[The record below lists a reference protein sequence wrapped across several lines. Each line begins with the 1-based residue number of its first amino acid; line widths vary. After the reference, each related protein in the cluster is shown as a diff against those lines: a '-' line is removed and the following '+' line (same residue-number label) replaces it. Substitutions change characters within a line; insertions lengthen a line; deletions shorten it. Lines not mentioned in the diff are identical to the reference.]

1 MSVVYILTNQAMP
14 GVVKI
19 GITGGTVEDRMR
31 SLFST
36 GVPLP
41 FECYFALEVVD
52 SSNIEK
58 KLHHGLDDFRVND
71 SREFF
76 EIDPEKAKA
85 LLSMVKG
92 IDVNPK
98 KDVVDTKTDQEA
110 LDKSRNR
117 NKFHFASVGI
127 EPGELLEFKKDKTIT
142 AKVLEDDKIEF
153 RGDVMS
159 LSPAALKVIH
169 EMGYEWSKIAG
180 PQFWCYKGK
189 TLYEWSSSK

>member
-41 FECYFALEVVD
+41 FECYFALEVVN

-85 LLSMVKG
+85 LLSMVEG
-92 IDVNPK
+92 RDVTPK

-117 NKFHFASVGI
+117 NRFHFASVGI

>member
-85 LLSMVKG
+85 LLSMVEG
-92 IDVNPK
+92 RDVTPK

-110 LDKSRNR
+110 LDKTRNR

>member
-41 FECYFALEVVD
+41 FECYFALEVGD

-85 LLSMVKG
+85 LLSMVEG
-92 IDVNPK
+92 RDVTPK

-117 NKFHFASVGI
+117 NRFHFASVGI

-142 AKVLEDDKIEF
+142 AIVLEDDKIEF

-189 TLYEWSSSK
+189 TLYEWSSLK

>member
-85 LLSMVKG
+85 LLSMVEG
-92 IDVNPK
+92 RDVTPK

-117 NKFHFASVGI
+117 NRFHFASVGI

>member
-41 FECYFALEVVD
+41 FECYFALEVVN

-92 IDVNPK
+92 IDVTPK

-189 TLYEWSSSK
+189 TLYELSSSK